1 MLKSQTSQH
10 RLLKLIRTLTL
21 VLTTLSY
28 QSLLL
33 LIQVPVTAQVTPRL
47 CATPGKDGPSSL
59 GGIINTYY
67 AGATNTT
74 VAAGATSIPVGAIN
88 PNGATTP
95 IAAGDLLLII
105 QMQGADIDASNTD
118 SYGNGVSGGGN
129 DSNASVSPATTGA
142 SGNLNNTN
150 FIAGNYEYV
159 VATGPVSG
167 GSIPIQGTNGGGLIN
182 SYSNTPFGS
191 QGQKT
196 YQVIRVPQYST
207 ATMSSSLSAA
217 PWNGSTGGILIYDV
231 AGNLNLGSATVD
243 VSGRG
248 FRGGAGRRLTGGT
261 GSPTDH
267 VTLSTNNANGSK
279 GEGTAGTPR
288 FIFNPTT
295 LAFIDN
301 TDEGYPGGSY
311 GRGAPGN
318 AGGGSTD
325 GRPSSNSHNSG
336 GGGGSNGG
344 AGGLGG
350 RSWTSGLFVGGFGG
364 ATFPATSSR
373 VVLGGGG
380 GAGTTN
386 QATSASVGVPGTGIA
401 SSGAT
406 GGGMVLI
413 RTGSVSGSGTIN
425 ANGATAFDV
434 RQDGTGGGGAGGS
447 VIVTAVNNNL
457 AGLTVNARGGNGG
470 NVKYS
475 STREPFEGAH
485 GPGGGGGGGVVLTS
499 AGAIVD
505 VTGGQSG
512 TAKDPVDPIDPYF
525 GATAG
530 TSGRN
535 QTVGSIPGANSG
547 AECVPQLT
555 ITKTTST
562 PGPIIKPGKAIYTI
576 TVANAVNR
584 ATATNI
590 DISDPLPSGFS
601 FDGSVTPTVTL
612 NGGASR
618 PSVTNP
624 TAGATTLNFGS
635 FNIPGGGSVQITF
648 TTDVAATVADG
659 VYNNGATATY
669 FDPTRTTANGTT
681 SVSYDPATIGEEVIV
696 GSPTPVTPTPVTPT
710 PVIPPILRLRGVK
723 RITNVVRNGVPL
735 SGVNFGSFIDDPND
749 QNDNAPGWSQ
759 IPPVGI
765 TSLSRQLTLQSGD
778 EVEYTIYFLVDG
790 NQPIQN
796 ARFCDPI
803 PSGTTFISNSFASAS
818 GILINLANTTT
829 PKTNA
834 ADGDNG
840 NFFSPL
846 APLST
851 NNVCPNQT
859 NPTGA
864 VVVNFGTLNYVSGSN
879 FGFLRF
885 RVRVD

>member
-1 MLKSQTSQH
+1 MLKSQTSQTH
-10 RLLKLIRTLTL
+10 PLKLIRSLTL
-21 VLTTLSY
+21 ILTTLSY
-28 QSLLL
+28 QSLILL
-33 LIQVPVTAQVTPRL
+33 TQTPAIAQFAPRL

-74 VAAGATSIPVGAIN
+74 VAAGSTSIPVGAIN
-88 PNGATTP
+88 PNGSTTP

-129 DSNASVSPATTGA
+129 NSNVSLTPVTTGA
-142 SGNLNNTN
+142 SGNLNNAN
-150 FIAGNYEYV
+150 FTAGNYEYV
-159 VATGPVSG
+159 VATGPIAG

-182 SYSNTPFGS
+182 SYSNTPFGT
-191 QGQKT
+191 QGQRT
-196 YQVIRVPQYST
+196 YQVIRVPQYSS
-207 ATMSSSLSAA
+207 ATMSSSLTAA
-217 PWNGSTGGILIYDV
+217 PWNGATGGILIYDV
-231 AGNLNLGSATVD
+231 AGNLNLASATVD
-243 VSGRG
+243 VSGIG
-248 FRGGAGRRLTGGT
+248 FRGGAGRQLTGTT
-261 GSPTDH
+261 GLLRTDY
-267 VTLSTNNANGSK
+267 VTSSTSDANGSK

-288 FIFNPTT
+288 YVLNSATISAT
-295 LAFIDN
+295 DN
-301 TDEGYPGGSY
+301 GVEGYPGGSY

-325 GRPSSNSHNSG
+325 GQPINNRHNSG

-344 AGGLGG
+344 TGGLGG
-350 RSWTSGLFVGGFGG
+350 RSWTSGVYVGGFGG
-364 ATFPATSSR
+364 ASFPANSNR

-386 QATSASVGVPGTGIA
+386 QATSATTGVPTNGIA
-401 SSGAT
+401 SSGAN
-406 GGGMVLI
+406 GGGIVLI
-413 RTGSVSGSGTIN
+413 RTASVSGSGTIN

-447 VIVTAVNNNL
+447 VMVTSANNNL

-475 STREPFEGAH
+475 NAAEPFGGAH
-485 GPGGGGGGGVVLTS
+485 GPGGGGGGGVVFTS
-499 AGAIVD
+499 AGANVN

-512 TAKDPVDPIDPYF
+512 TAKDPIDPVDPYF

-530 TSGRN
+530 AGGIS
-535 QTVGSIPGANSG
+535 QAVGAVPGANSG

-562 PGPIIKPGKAIYTI
+562 PGPIIKPGKATYTI
-576 TVANAVNR
+576 TVANAANR

-590 DISDPLPSGFS
+590 DITDPLPSGFS
-601 FDGSVTPTVTL
+601 FDGSVAPTVTL
-612 NGGASR
+612 NGGATR
-618 PSVTNP
+618 TSVTNP
-624 TAGATTLNFGS
+624 ATGATTLNFSS
-635 FNIPGGGSVQITF
+635 FNIPGGASVQITF
-648 TTDVAATVADG
+648 TTDVAATVPDG

-669 FDPTRTTANGTT
+669 LDPTRTIANGTT
-681 SVSYDPATIGEEVIV
+681 SVTYDPATVGEEVAV
-696 GSPTPVTPTPVTPT
+696 GSAAPT
-710 PVIPPILRLRGVK
+710 PILRLRGVK
-723 RITNVVRNGVPL
+723 RITNVVRNGLPL

-759 IPPVGI
+759 LSPVGI
-765 TSLSRQLTLQSGD
+765 INLSSQFTLQSGD
-778 EVEYTIYFLVDG
+778 EVEYTIYFLADG

-803 PSGTTFISNSFASAS
+803 PTGTTFISNSFASAS
-818 GILINLANTTT
+818 GILVNLANTNT
-829 PKTNA
+829 PRTNA

-840 NFFSPL
+840 SFFSPL
-846 APLST
+846 APLSA

-864 VVVNFGTLNYVSGSN
+864 VVVNFGTLNYTSGNN
-879 FGFLRF
+879 FGFVRF